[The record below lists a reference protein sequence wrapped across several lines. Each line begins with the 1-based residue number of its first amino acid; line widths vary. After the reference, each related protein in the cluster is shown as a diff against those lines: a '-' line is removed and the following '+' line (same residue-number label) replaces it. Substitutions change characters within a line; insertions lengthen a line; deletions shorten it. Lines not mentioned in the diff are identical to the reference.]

1 MNADQRAVERAAW
14 AVAIKAVLAGTDFT
28 CREHLNDYSTML
40 MVTHPESPGWKA
52 KITVGQR
59 SLNRT
64 QIDLNDVFFSF
75 SLTKKEALPETLYE
89 LRKRYDASIVETRER
104 EKAEAE
110 WTVRQSKELAD
121 LIPIPTV
128 NFDIIRR
135 GIHEGKYRVSLFTNH
150 PLEHLT
156 LEQVKAF
163 HAFLMTLDA
172 SVST

>member
-14 AVAIKAVLAGTDFT
+14 AVAIRAVLVDSEFT
-28 CREHLNDYSTML
+28 YREHLNDYSTML
-40 MVTHPESPGWKA
+40 VVTHPDSPGWKA
-52 KITVGQR
+52 KITIGQR

-64 QIDLNDVFFSF
+64 QIDLNDAFFSY
-75 SLTKKEALPETLYE
+75 SLTKKEALLDSLRE
-89 LRKRYDASIVETRER
+89 LRTRYDASVMETRER
-104 EKAEAE
+104 EKSEAD
-110 WTVRQSKELAD
+110 WTVRQAKELAA
-121 LIPIPTV
+121 LTHIPTV

-135 GIHEGKYRVSLFTNH
+135 GIHEGKYRVTLFPNH

-172 SVST
+172 PVST